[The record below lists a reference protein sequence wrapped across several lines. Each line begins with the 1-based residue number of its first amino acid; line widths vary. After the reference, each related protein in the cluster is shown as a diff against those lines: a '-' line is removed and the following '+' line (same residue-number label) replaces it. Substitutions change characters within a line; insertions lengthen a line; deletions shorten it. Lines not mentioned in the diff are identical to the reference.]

1 MDFVNTELAEYK
13 LYSVPLCLNPFTLT
27 SSGFTPGYNEA
38 FFSLTPQKKVT
49 RSTACKIKYVYKV

>member
-13 LYSVPLCLNPFTLT
+13 LYSVPLWLNPFTLT

-38 FFSLTPQKKVT
+38 LFSVT